1 MFQKIVGVIKSVFNI
16 LHSTKRELLSFK
28 FILIQYSIT
37 LHSEENIM
45 AVRGNSIIKGI
56 EVSEIISLLNRAYAD
71 EWLAYY
77 QYFIEAKVTKGIMKD
92 AVVSELTLHA
102 ADELRHATMVADR
115 ILQLGGTPLLNP
127 QEWFKQTNC
136 GYDEPKDFDVVAIL
150 QDSIKGEQCA
160 ISTYASIAD
169 IVKDK
174 DIITYNMVSQI
185 LADEV
190 EHEEDLQ
197 ALHDDIAEFIF
208 TIKKSI
214 G

>member
-1 MFQKIVGVIKSVFNI
+1 
-16 LHSTKRELLSFK
+16 
-28 FILIQYSIT
+28 
-37 LHSEENIM
+37 M

-56 EVSEIISLLNRAYAD
+56 EVGEIIALLNKAYAD

-92 AVVSELTLHA
+92 AVVAELTLHA
-102 ADELRHATMVADR
+102 ADELRHANLVADR
-115 ILQLGGTPLLNP
+115 ILQLGGTPLLDP

-136 GYDEPKDFDVVAIL
+136 GYDAPQNFDVVAIL
-150 QDSIKGEQCA
+150 KDSIKGEQCA
-160 ISTYASIAD
+160 ISTYSSIAD

-174 DIITYNMVSQI
+174 DIITYNIVSQI

-197 ALHDDIAEFIF
+197 ALHDDIAEFVF
-208 TIKKSI
+208 TIKQSLE
-214 G
+214 

>member
-1 MFQKIVGVIKSVFNI
+1 
-16 LHSTKRELLSFK
+16 
-28 FILIQYSIT
+28 
-37 LHSEENIM
+37 M

-56 EVSEIISLLNRAYAD
+56 ELSEVIKLLNKAYAD

-77 QYFIEAKVTKGIMKD
+77 QYFIEAKVIKGIMKD
-92 AVVSELTLHA
+92 AAVAELTQHA
-102 ADELRHATMVADR
+102 TDELRHANMVADR

-127 QEWFKQTNC
+127 KEWFTHTNC
-136 GYDEPKDFDVVAIL
+136 GYEEPKDFDVVAIL

-160 ISTYASIAD
+160 ISTYSLIAD

-174 DIITYNMVSQI
+174 DIVTYDIVSQI

-197 ALHDDIAEFIF
+197 ALHDDIAEFIEN
-208 TIKKSI
+208 IKNSCRA
-214 G
+214 